1 MKTQLLAATAAFA
14 LLTGAGLA
22 QDATSTA
29 PADTTTTTTTTT
41 MEATGGAMQPMA
53 ADQAVIDAAM
63 AVSMAEEFVTMAAS
77 GNMFEIQSSELAV
90 NQAEAQEVKDFAQH
104 MIEDHTAAGE
114 RMMAA
119 VQEAGLTVEMPTMLA
134 EHHQMMLDML
144 QPLQGAEF
152 DSQYVTAQVA
162 AHEEAVALHTAYAE
176 NGDNE
181 TLRALATEML
191 PTLQEHLQEATALHE
206 SMMAQ

>member
-1 MKTQLLAATAAFA
+1 MKSHLLAATAAFV
-14 LLTGAGLA
+14 LMTGAGFA
-22 QDATSTA
+22 A
-29 PADTTTTTTTTT
+29 TTTTTTTTDANA
-41 MEATGGAMQPMA
+41 MSGDAATSGAMQPMA

-63 AVSMAEEFVTMAAS
+63 AVTMAEEFAAMASS

-114 RMMAA
+114 RFMQ
-119 VQEAGLTVEMPTMLA
+119 VLEEAGVAAPPMELA
-134 EHHQMMLDML
+134 EHHQMMLDQL
-144 QPLQGAEF
+144 TPLQGAEF
-152 DSQYVTAQVA
+152 DTQYVTAQVA
-162 AHEEAVALHTAYAE
+162 AHEEAVALYTAYSQ

-181 TLRALATEML
+181 ALQAFATETL
-191 PTLQEHLQEATALHE
+191 PTLQEHLEEAQALHE